1 MFIRFSVPVPPK
13 IEIYRTHLIE
23 RGWDIGRYNLCHWKC
38 YSHHDQQ
45 FTVECGEQS
54 GQCIAAVIQTNLG
67 CYTSIPMKIICR

>member
-45 FTVECGEQS
+45 LVGGLVWWSPAGASPRQS
-54 GQCIAAVIQTNLG
+54 
-67 CYTSIPMKIICR
+67 